1 LFFNTVWHAVL
12 CMMVQVAALRP
23 AAGWGDRAA
32 KQQQAAWE
40 AATALQ
46 DTGGQKV
53 AAVVPATWA
62 GANTGAMGCPGVVL
76 ALLLLLLVV
85 GMLLL

>member
-1 LFFNTVWHAVL
+1 
-12 CMMVQVAALRP
+12 
-23 AAGWGDRAA
+23 
-32 KQQQAAWE
+32 
-40 AATALQ
+40 
-46 DTGGQKV
+46 
-53 AAVVPATWA
+53 VVPATWA